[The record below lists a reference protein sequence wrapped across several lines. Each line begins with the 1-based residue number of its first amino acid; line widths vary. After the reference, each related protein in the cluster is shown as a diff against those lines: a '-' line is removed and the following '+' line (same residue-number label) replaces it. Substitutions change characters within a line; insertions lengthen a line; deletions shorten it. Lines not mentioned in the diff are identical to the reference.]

1 MTKVAVLASG
11 SGTNLQALIDAC
23 TTRWLDAE
31 IVAVITDN
39 AQAGAIQ
46 RARDAGIEVH
56 VVEKVDNE
64 TRREYDT
71 RLADVVQQMDPDL
84 VVLAGFM
91 RLLSM
96 HFLSHFPMRVINLH
110 PALPGEFPG
119 INAIERAFSER
130 DELGRTHSGVM
141 VHFVPD
147 EGVDDGPVIET
158 REVPIYPTDTLET
171 FTERMHQTEHALI
184 VSAVRQVAET
194 FIRHSHQPEELT
206 P

>member
-1 MTKVAVLASG
+1 MTKLAVLASG
-11 SGTNLQALIDAC
+11 SGTNLQALINAC
-23 TTRWLDAE
+23 ASQCLEAE

-39 AQAGAIQ
+39 PRAGAIQ
-46 RARDAGIEVH
+46 RAHDGGIDIH
-56 VVEKVDNE
+56 VVTKNDGE
-64 TRREYDT
+64 TRSEYDA
-71 RLADVVQQMDPDL
+71 RLADVVLSTGADL

-96 HFLSHFPMRVINLH
+96 HFLSHFPLRVINLH

-119 INAIERAFSER
+119 VNAIERAFSER
-130 DELGRTHSGVM
+130 DALGRTRSGAM

-158 REVPIYPTDTLET
+158 REVPIYATDTLAT
-171 FTERMHQTEHALI
+171 FADRMHEAEHALI
-184 VSAVRQVAET
+184 VSAVQRVAESLSQH
-194 FIRHSHQPEELT
+194 FHQPEELT

>member
-147 EGVDDGPVIET
+147 EGVD
-158 REVPIYPTDTLET
+158 
-171 FTERMHQTEHALI
+171 
-184 VSAVRQVAET
+184 
-194 FIRHSHQPEELT
+194 
-206 P
+206 